1 MLFFSGDI
9 REVFATLDDLRLG
22 RVRIGR
28 KMMGADGLDPIDPQ
42 SP

>member
-1 MLFFSGDI
+1 MSLGDI
-9 REVFATLDDLRLG
+9 REVFATIDDLRLG

-28 KMMGADGLDPIDPQ
+28 KMLGVDGTDPLDPQ